1 MHVDRP
7 SIQFL
12 LGMHRARVSR
22 ARLFPG
28 SVIPGPGNS
37 GIVAIAV
44 INDEKYRL
52 AVSLFFNMT

>member
-1 MHVDRP
+1 M
-7 SIQFL
+7 

-22 ARLFPG
+22 ARLFPVPG
-28 SVIPGPGNS
+28 IPE
-37 GIVAIAV
+37 IVAIAV